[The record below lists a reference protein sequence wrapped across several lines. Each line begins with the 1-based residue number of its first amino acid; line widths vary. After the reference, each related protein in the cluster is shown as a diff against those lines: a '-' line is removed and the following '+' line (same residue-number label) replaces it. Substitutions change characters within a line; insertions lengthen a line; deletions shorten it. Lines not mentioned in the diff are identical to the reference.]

1 MPHILVICTA
11 NICRSPVV
19 EAVLRD
25 RLHKKGLPDWTV
37 SSAGTWAIVSR
48 RASQF
53 SEELMAEQ
61 GLDISNHQARM
72 VDADRLKTADLVL
85 CMEKGHVEALK
96 VEFRQ
101 HAHKIHL
108 LSQMAG
114 YRYSISDPY
123 GGPMTAYRDMVRE
136 VTRLIEAG
144 LPRIIELAGGDEK
157 IKDDG

>member
-1 MPHILVICTA
+1 MPHILVVCTA

-25 RLHKKGLPDWTV
+25 RLYHKGLADWTV

-61 GLDISNHQARM
+61 GLDISDHQARM
-72 VDADRLKTADLVL
+72 VDADQLKTADLVL

-96 VEFRQ
+96 VEFPQ
-101 HAHKIHL
+101 YAHKIYL

-123 GGPMTAYRDMVRE
+123 GGPMSAYRDMVRE

-157 IKDDG
+157 IKDDR